1 MNLRTPLLA
10 ALLMAGAASLI
21 FHFFQRQVSTASFAF
36 GSHPE
41 VRAELDASLDDQRRL
56 ADLDPE
62 NSEKYRARF
71 GQIETTVHRLQIL
84 DHNRAALTKRYET
97 VVLGIFVISVI
108 LVTGIYA
115 LRQSRHQP
123 RLARLQKAI
132 TDLAQGKT
140 DLEIGERG
148 GDTIGRIASMIERTS
163 RIMAQDRRRLAALN
177 NLSAWQEAARRHAH
191 EMRTP
196 LTGLQLELSRV
207 TDLLKEV
214 TANDASN
221 EARRAVESAEQE
233 AAKLAE
239 FTHSFTSF
247 ARLPEPSLR
256 GQDLGTLIA
265 DFVSTYS
272 SAWKNL
278 SLESSVDEGLAIEAD
293 RDQLRQVLVNLCD
306 NSSLALGGRSGSVTF
321 SSGTSNRLVWVEVSD
336 DGPGVSAAVRS
347 RIFEPYST
355 TRGIGEGMGLGLA
368 ICKKILLDHGGDL
381 ELVRADEPGARFRLT
396 LPKAEESTS

>member
-115 LRQSRHQP
+115 LRLSRHQP

-368 ICKKILLDHGGDL
+368 ICKKILLDHDGDL